1 MIDHIYTCTTAA
13 CPRER
18 QPTRAR
24 WCVACST
31 PTQPET
37 PAVPEPAAAAPR
49 LRPGAPAPGGPRLS
63 PEWRRSARTAAVA
76 VGAMLAFS
84 VAWLVLLAV
93 LASGDGGDPGAEGN
107 VGSLLR
113 FIVTLVPLSMH
124 GALVVEGGV
133 RTASAGGDQG
143 QLSLVLPPL
152 LGAVVGLAVLA
163 AATSRRVRPAPPG
176 TLGELAVDAL
186 RTGAAFA
193 ALLGAMTLLTYGTVQ
208 DGDTARMS
216 WHVAPIGV
224 AWWSLLLGTLAAGL
238 GAIAAV
244 VRTGHSRELL
254 AAVSPAQ
261 RGWLRALGG
270 GAVAAG
276 TALGLGTVAVAV
288 LVGVG
293 LSKYAAATGVSS
305 LIQISPWMLAGLAAV
320 FLPAAAIQV
329 LGLGLGATVVAGSS
343 GDATHAG
350 YLAGSGLPGWA
361 YLLLGV
367 PALAV
372 LAGGLWMAAREQADP
387 EPQPAGWLRFGAAT
401 TALFGLLLVLG
412 RFKVHGSAGGG
423 IGSVLS
429 LLPTGGQDRVSAVVG
444 FRLADGLLLAFGWAA
459 LGGLAAE
466 RLFPVLLRRYGQR
479 VARVRVGRLGLL
491 PAPPATPRRPA
502 PAAPRRPTRAVGMVA
517 AVVAVVAVA
526 VWLGAGHGGTPD
538 GSAVA
543 EAAPTGATAV
553 PEPTLDAPPETT
565 AAPGLS
571 PLDSGA
577 SPDAGTDP
585 DAGTGEPQGPPSELA
600 AAATASA
607 SSTAPDSVDAAG
619 NPISYSAGNLT
630 DGDPQTA
637 WRVAGDGRGETITL
651 TLASAAHLTRV
662 GLIPG
667 YAKVD
672 PSSGADRFPE
682 NRRVREVRWRFD
694 DGTTVDQRFADSRD
708 LQETEVDTTTRSV
721 TIEILSTRPGTPD
734 HDYLAISEVSL
745 VGG

>member
-1 MIDHIYTCTTAA
+1 MIDHTYTCTTAG

-37 PAVPEPAAAAPR
+37 PAVPEPAAAEPR
-49 LRPGAPAPGGPRLS
+49 DRPGAPAPGGPRLS

-93 LASGDGGDPGAEGN
+93 LASGDGDPGAEGS

-133 RTASAGGDQG
+133 SAASAGGDQG

-163 AATSRRVRPAPPG
+163 AATSRRVRLAPPG

-193 ALLGAMTLLTYGTVQ
+193 ALLGAMTLLTYGTVK

-276 TALGLGTVAVAV
+276 TALGLGSVAVAV

-361 YLLLGV
+361 YLLLAV

-372 LAGGLWMAAREQADP
+372 LAGGMWMAAREQADP

-412 RFKVHGSAGGG
+412 RFKVHGSTGGG

-466 RLFPVLLRRYGQR
+466 RLFPVLLQRYGQR
-479 VARVRVGRLGLL
+479 VARMRVGRLGLL
-491 PAPPATPRRPA
+491 PAPPA
-502 PAAPRRPTRAVGMVA
+502 PAAPRRPGRAVGMVA

-526 VWLGAGHGGTPD
+526 VWLGAGHGPGGTPD

-543 EAAPTGATAV
+543 EAAPTDATAV
-553 PEPTLDAPPETT
+553 PEPTLGAPPETT

-577 SPDAGTDP
+577 SPDAG
-585 DAGTGEPQGPPSELA
+585 AGEPQGPPSELA
-600 AAATASA
+600 ADATASA

-630 DGDPQTA
+630 DGDQQTA

-672 PSSGADRFPE
+672 PSNGADRFPE

-694 DGTTVDQRFADSRD
+694 DGTIVDQRFADSRD

-734 HDYLAISEVSL
+734 HDYLPISEVSL
-745 VGG
+745 VGTSQ